1 MEVFVYLSPALDRAV
16 DLPVGSVAAVLA
28 GLVVALVP
36 LLLVVRHAASRLEA
50 ETAAPP
56 LRVIEGGKELG
67 RRAA

>member
-1 MEVFVYLSPALDRAV
+1 MELFVYLAPVLDRAV
-16 DLPVGSVAAVLA
+16 DVPVGTIGAVLA

-36 LLLVVRHAASRLEA
+36 LLLVVRHALDAA
-50 ETAAPP
+50 VGETATPP